1 MIRDTNCLHTRFEA
15 QSAAAPGA
23 PALTFA
29 GDTLSYGELNARAN
43 RLARHLRHCGA
54 GPGERV
60 GLCLDRNVDP
70 VVAILAVLKTGA
82 AYVPMDP
89 VYPAERVR
97 TIVED
102 AQCPIVVAHGEHQ
115 DRFSDGETTVIVL
128 DGAERPW
135 ERESAD
141 NLDVAVSPSD
151 LAYVIY
157 TSGSTGKPKGA
168 LVTHWNVY
176 RLFEAMQPDFGF
188 RSDDVW
194 TFFHSYA
201 FDFSVSEMW
210 GALFFGGRI
219 VMVPYLLSRTPEEF
233 YQLLIDEGVT
243 VLNQTPSAFKQIQHH
258 DESLPLEVSRRLALR
273 YVLVGGEYMSL
284 PSLAPWFERHGDERP
299 RIIHVY
305 GITETTV
312 FVTYRFLTKADAAPG
327 TPSFIGKAIKDL
339 YLHILDENRRPVAV
353 GEVGELYIGGPGVCL
368 GYLNR
373 PDLTAERFVPD
384 PLDTTAFPPTLYKS
398 GDLVRLFEDDLE
410 FVGRNDNQVQLR
422 GFRVELGEIEAELS
436 EAPGIRSAI
445 VRLRED
451 IPGDPRLVAYYLAL
465 EPIALGTLRE
475 HLLRTLPP
483 YMVPSAFVHL
493 NAFPLNN
500 NGKIENDA
508 LPAPTYTTALD
519 AAYTA
524 PRTETERALAD
535 LWQELLGASRVGVD
549 DDFYQLG
556 GHSLLITRLLLR
568 IRDQFS
574 VALPL
579 RFVMENATLA
589 AQAKAIDQA
598 ITSGETSSAPDSMGL
613 ADRSAP
619 LPLSFAQERLWIVE
633 RLDPENTTYH
643 VPLLF
648 EIHGAVHAERLQR
661 ALDAVVARHEALRTV
676 FTVVGDSPR
685 QTILPAGNVPFQT
698 IELNSEDED
707 PAASARNFLSGAAR
721 EAISLEQGP
730 MLKATLLRAGA
741 ERAYLG
747 IVVHHA
753 VFDGWSISVLLDD
766 LAASYTA
773 QERGESATLPPLSR
787 QYVDYSQWQ
796 REEARTSRHQ
806 QQLAYWKEHLAGPI
820 APLDFPA
827 DHVRPPRQTWAGH
840 VAQRRVDSVLTRA
853 AEQLAADNRSTLFVV
868 LAAAWNVLL
877 HRYTGQ
883 SDIVT
888 GSVIAG
894 RNHPGLENLIGFF
907 VNTVALRTNVEREQ
921 RFLDCLGAVESAV
934 LGAQENQDVP
944 FDQVVAEVHHERDPS
959 RSPLFQVL
967 FVFHNTPP
975 FETSFSGLHI
985 SGEEISNGGA
995 KFDLSLSIQP
1005 RDGALIL
1012 NLEYNTALFKA
1023 ATAERILS
1031 NFSTL
1036 LASAVASPTTTV
1048 GALEMLDA
1056 VEKKLLLETW
1066 TDTSFALDR
1075 SQSLHELFEARA
1087 AAHPDAIAVADDEVS
1102 LTFSELDRRANQ
1114 LAHYLLSRGVTREEP
1129 VPFFLGRTV
1138 RVMVAIIGILK
1149 AGAAYVPLDLLDPP
1163 GRRARVL
1170 SVLKPRLIL
1179 TEDELAPQLS
1189 DTAMECVCLDEP
1201 GLLDG
1206 FATDSP
1212 CIGASGENL
1221 AYVIFTSGSTGD
1233 PKGVCCTHQ
1242 GVINLYQDLQ
1252 SRLPV
1257 GPGDACSIWTAFSFD
1272 VSVYESWTS
1281 LLAGAT
1287 LHIIPERV
1295 RANPEACL
1303 EWLRARE
1310 VVTGYIPGFMLP
1322 TLLETQR
1329 RAPLPWRRLL
1339 VGVEPLSE
1347 ALLSDIVE
1355 ATPDLVLLNLYGP
1368 TEAAIYVT
1376 LYQAHD
1382 THPRPTGNA
1391 PIGKAI
1397 QNTRIYVLDPAMNP
1411 LPVGVPGELYIGGVG
1426 LARGYYNDPELTE
1439 KQFVPDPFSDRD
1451 TSRLYRTGDLVF
1463 FKPDGNIQFIRRMDR
1478 YIKLRGY
1485 RIEPGEIESVLRTH
1499 PEIDD
1504 AVAVLFEK
1512 DPDNPRIVAYLV
1524 PCGQP
1529 APDEKQLGAWLR
1541 DRLPGHMRPAQFV
1554 FIPAFP
1560 RTVQGKLDRKT
1571 LPDPP
1576 GHQLSEGVRVAPRS
1590 DLEARLV
1597 ALWEAL
1603 LGLSNIGVRENFFAI
1618 GGHSLLAIR
1627 MISRISSDFGV
1638 ALPLRTFME
1647 APTIAE
1653 CAAAIEAAKSAAGRG
1668 TARFAIPHADRSKP
1682 IPLSHAQKRLWILD
1696 QLRPGLPVY
1705 NVPLRIRIHGALKR
1719 DHLEQALSLIVARHE
1734 ALRTV
1739 FSAKSGEPEQ
1749 RVLPATSLSATFL
1762 SLVDHPEVERESRY
1776 RARALEI
1783 ARRPMNLAEGPMLLA
1798 DLVQFEPEEHSL
1810 TVLVHHM
1817 AFDGWSIRVF
1827 LEELADACQAVARG
1841 ENWQPPAL
1849 SHQYADYAAWQRN
1862 LAESPEM
1869 ATELDYWRRQLA
1881 GPLPVLDFPTDF
1893 PRPKVQTWNGARIH
1907 GTLDRGL
1914 SEAVDALARSL
1925 DATPFALLLAGWKA
1939 LLFRHTGQEDVIV
1952 GAALAG
1958 RDQQEWEPL
1967 IGFFVNTVALRTRV
1981 ARDLP
1986 FERLVARVRDVALDA
2001 QEHQT
2006 IPFDRV
2012 LAEVQPERDQSRSPV
2027 FQMMF
2032 VLHNTPRYEAKR
2044 PALELSAE
2052 GLDNGGAKFDFSL
2065 SVTPENGTYVLDLE
2079 YNTALYAPAR
2089 MAELLEHFS
2098 SLLESATAE
2107 PERTLGR
2114 LKLLSKPAAA
2124 PGAAPGCDIDGLTP
2138 NAPGLC
2144 LHQLF
2149 EAKAHSTPD
2158 APAVTCEG
2166 TTLSYGELNARAN
2179 RLARHL
2185 QDEGVGPDVLVGLC
2199 LDRSIDTVMAILAI
2213 LKAGGAYV
2221 PMDPAYPAERV
2232 RMIVDD
2238 AQCPLVIAHRA
2249 HAGQFAGI
2257 ASRVVVLDG
2266 IDTPWEEGLGT
2277 NLNSPV
2283 ADTNLAYVIYTSG
2296 STGTP
2301 KGALISHG
2309 NAVFFVSGMEHWFPI
2324 APDDTW
2330 TLFHSYA
2337 FDFSVWE
2344 MWGAFLGGGRLVIVP
2359 LLVSRS
2365 PQAFHQLLRDE
2376 RVTVLGQTPAAF
2388 TQLQLYDDTLPLET
2402 SRKLALRLVVLGGEA
2417 LVFSSLASWFNRHGD
2432 QNPRLINLYGITETS
2447 VVLTC
2452 RPLTATDALPG
2463 TPSYIGTA
2471 IPGVALHV
2479 LNEAGQPVACGEV
2492 GELFVGGPGVGQGYL
2507 RRPQLTAER
2516 FLPDPFAP
2524 SGASTRLYKT
2534 GDLVRVLD
2542 GDLEFLGRNDSQIQL
2557 RGFRVELG
2565 EIEAALNNH
2574 DAVRSAIVRLRED
2587 VPGDPRL
2594 AAYYLAASP
2603 LPAQELREHVLKTL
2617 PPYMAPSS
2625 YTHLTAFPLT
2635 NNGKIDMV
2643 ALPLPVDAVAAGEA
2657 SEEPLSPREQKI
2669 ALLWQDILRVGRT
2682 GRHDNFFTLGGH
2694 SLLAIRLLAVINE
2707 TFGSALTLADFF
2719 DNPTIAGVA
2728 NRLEQGATGDSTDAR
2743 RKLFEIKPGTG
2754 TPFFC
2759 VKGAGDVGGSYDTF
2773 AGALSE
2779 SQSFYGFPSLD
2790 FDDNSPATIE
2800 HLARRCIDE
2809 MKAVRPDGPYYIG
2822 GYSFGGIVAYE
2833 IARQLLEAGESVPL
2847 IAMLDSA
2854 APDHSQVKRSLSRE
2868 YFRHVFQRVRARLR
2882 TFFFTWKMH
2891 VGYLRDGAVLLF
2903 RRAIFGRRPDAQPL
2917 GLLDYL
2923 RWMQFDT
2930 SVQYYLIQAGLAT
2943 PTIGEQRLKMVE
2955 DQLVRSSARSVTSSQ
2970 NAVAEY
2976 TMEPIEGQITLFRAE
2991 HNPWGSERRDPTY
3004 GWGQYARKGVRVV
3017 EVPGNH
3023 MVIIRHPY
3031 AIGLG
3036 KALQGVIDELE
3047 SGKA

>member
-1 MIRDTNCLHTRFEA
+1 MRFEA
-15 QSAAAPGA
+15 QAAAAPEA
-23 PALTFA
+23 SALTFA
-29 GDTLSYGELNARAN
+29 GDTLTYGDLNARAN
-43 RLARHLRHCGA
+43 RLAHHLRHCGA
-54 GPGERV
+54 KPGERV
-60 GLCLDRNVDP
+60 GLCLDRNFDP
-70 VVAILAVLKTGA
+70 VIAILAVLKTGA

-97 TIVED
+97 MIVED
-102 AQCPIVVAHGEHQ
+102 AQCPIVVVHAEHQ
-115 DRFSDGETTVIVL
+115 DRFSDGRATMVVL
-128 DGAERPW
+128 DGADRPW
-135 ERESAD
+135 ERESAE

-194 TFFHSYA
+194 SLFHSYA

-219 VMVPYLLSRTPEEF
+219 VMVPYLLSRTPDEF
-233 YQLLIDEGVT
+233 YQLLVDEGVT

-258 DESLPLEVSRRLALR
+258 DESLPLEMSRRLSLR

-284 PSLAPWFERHGDERP
+284 PSLAPWFERHGDEKP
-299 RIIHVY
+299 RIVHVY

-327 TPSFIGKAIKDL
+327 TPSFIGTTINDL

-353 GEVGELYIGGPGVCL
+353 GEVGELYVGGPGVCL

-373 PDLTAERFVPD
+373 PDLTAERFLPD
-384 PLDTTAFPPTLYKS
+384 PFDTSAFPPTLYKS
-398 GDLVRLFEDDLE
+398 GDLVRLFEGDLE

-451 IPGDPRLVAYYLAL
+451 IPGDPRLVAYYLAR
-465 EPIALGTLRE
+465 EPIALSTLRD

-493 NAFPLNN
+493 DAFPLNN

-508 LPAPTYTTALD
+508 LPAPTYTMALD

-524 PRTETERALAD
+524 PRTETEHSLAA
-535 LWQELLGASRVGVD
+535 LWQELLSADRVGVD

-568 IRDQFS
+568 IRERFS

-589 AQAKAIDQA
+589 AQAHGIDEAIA
-598 ITSGETSSAPDSMGL
+598 SGDGANATTVMEL

-619 LPLSFAQERLWIVE
+619 IPLSFAQERLWIVE
-633 RLDPENTTYH
+633 RLDPDNTTYH

-648 EIHGAVHAERLQR
+648 DIRGAVHAERLRR
-661 ALDAVVARHEALRTV
+661 ALDAVVARHEALRTA
-676 FTVVGDSPR
+676 FTVVDDSPR
-685 QTILPAGNVPFQT
+685 QTILPIGSVPFQ
-698 IELNSEDED
+698 IINLDSEDGD
-707 PAASARNFLSGAAR
+707 PASSARNFLSGAAR
-721 EAISLEQGP
+721 EIISLEQGP
-730 MLKATLLRAGA
+730 MLKAALLQVDS
-741 ERAYLG
+741 ERGFLG
-747 IVVHHA
+747 IIVHHA
-753 VFDGWSISVLLDD
+753 VFDGWSISVLLND

-773 QERGESATLPPLSR
+773 QERGESAALPPLKY
-787 QYVDYSQWQ
+787 QYADYSQWQ
-796 REEARTSRHQ
+796 REEARTTVYTR
-806 QQLAYWKEHLAGPI
+806 QLLYWKAQLAGPI
-820 APLDFPA
+820 SPLDFPA
-827 DHVRPPRQTWAGH
+827 DHVRPPRQTWRGQ
-840 VAQRRVDSVLTRA
+840 VAQRTLDAGLTHST
-853 AEQLAADNRSTLFVV
+853 EQLASGKRSTLFVV
-868 LAAAWNVLL
+868 LATVWNILL

-883 SDIVT
+883 TDIVV
-888 GSVIAG
+888 GSVVAG
-894 RNHPGLENLIGFF
+894 RNHPGLEDLVGFF
-907 VNTVALRTNVEREQ
+907 VNTVALRTNVASDQ
-921 RFLDCLGAVESAV
+921 TFWDCLDAVESV
-934 LGAQENQDVP
+934 VQGAQENQDIP
-944 FDQVVAEVHHERDPS
+944 FEQVVAEVYHERDPS

-967 FVFHNTPP
+967 FVLHNTPP
-975 FETSFSGLHI
+975 FEATFSGLHI

-1005 RDGALIL
+1005 RDGELLL
-1012 NLEYNTALFKA
+1012 NLEYNTALFEA
-1023 ATAERILS
+1023 ATAEKILK
-1031 NFSTL
+1031 NYSTL
-1036 LASAVASPTTTV
+1036 LTSAVASPEATV

-1056 VEKKLLLETW
+1056 AEKKLLMETW
-1066 TDTSFALDR
+1066 TDTAFPLDR
-1075 SQSLHELFEARA
+1075 TQSLHQLFEARVA
-1087 AAHPDAIAVADDEVS
+1087 EFPDCVAVADDEVS
-1102 LTFSELDRRANQ
+1102 LTYRELDARANQ
-1114 LAHYLLSRGVTREEP
+1114 LAHYLLAQGVVTEEP

-1138 RVMVAIIGILK
+1138 RAIVAIIGILK

-1163 GRRARVL
+1163 GRRERVL
-1170 SVLKPRLIL
+1170 SVLKPRMIL
-1179 TEDELAPQLS
+1179 TEGELAPQLS
-1189 DTAMECVCLDEP
+1189 GASIECVCLDEP

-1206 FATDSP
+1206 FSAGSP

-1295 RANPEACL
+1295 RANPDACL
-1303 EWLRARE
+1303 EWLRARS

-1355 ATPDLVLLNLYGP
+1355 ATPGLVLLNLYGP

-1382 THPRPTGNA
+1382 THPRPAGNA

-1397 QNTRIYVLDPAMNP
+1397 HNTRIYILDPSMNP
-1411 LPVGVPGELYIGGVG
+1411 VPPGVPGELYIGGVG
-1426 LARGYYNDPELTE
+1426 LARGYYNDPELTAN
-1439 KQFVPDPFSDRD
+1439 QFVPDPFSNKD
-1451 TSRLYRTGDLVF
+1451 TARLYRTGDLVF
-1463 FKPDGNIQFIRRMDR
+1463 FKPDGNIQFMRRMGR

-1485 RIEPGEIESVLRTH
+1485 RIEPGEIESVLRSH

-1504 AVAVLFEK
+1504 AVAVLYEK

-1529 APDEKQLGAWLR
+1529 APDEEQLGEWLK
-1541 DRLPGHMRPAQFV
+1541 DRLPGHMRPAQLV

-1560 RTVQGKLDRKT
+1560 RTVQGKLDRKA
-1571 LPDPP
+1571 LPEPP
-1576 GHQLSEGVRVAPRS
+1576 SHQPSEGAGVAPRS

-1597 ALWEAL
+1597 ALWEGL
-1603 LGLSNIGVRENFFAI
+1603 LGLPNIGVRENFFAI

-1647 APTIAE
+1647 SPTIAE
-1653 CAAAIEAAKSAAGRG
+1653 CAAAIEAAKSAGSQG
-1668 TARFAIPHADRSKP
+1668 GARSEIPHADRSKP

-1696 QLRPGLPVY
+1696 QLKPGLSVY
-1705 NVPLRIRIHGALKR
+1705 NVPLRIRIHGPLKR
-1719 DHLEQALSLIVARHE
+1719 EHLDHALSLIVARHE
-1734 ALRTV
+1734 TLRTV
-1739 FSAKSGEPEQ
+1739 FSVKSGESEQ
-1749 RVLPATSLSATFL
+1749 RILPATALTATYL
-1762 SLVDHPEVERESRY
+1762 SLVDLVEAERESRY

-1798 DLVQFEPEEHSL
+1798 DLVQFGPEEHSL

-1817 AFDGWSIRVF
+1817 AFDGWSIRIF
-1827 LEELADACQAVARG
+1827 LEELADACHALACG
-1841 ENWQPPAL
+1841 ESWQPLAL
-1849 SHQYADYAAWQRN
+1849 SHQYADYAAWQQDR
-1862 LAESPEM
+1862 AASPEM
-1869 ATELDYWRRQLA
+1869 ASELNYWTRQLA

-1907 GTLDRGL
+1907 RTLDRGL
-1914 SEAVDALARSL
+1914 SEALDALARNL

-1958 RDQQEWEPL
+1958 RNQQEWEPL
-1967 IGFFVNTVALRTRV
+1967 IGFFVNTVALRTRL

-1986 FERLVARVRDVALDA
+1986 FEKLVTRVRDVALDA

-2012 LAEVQPERDQSRSPV
+2012 LAEVQPDRDQSRSPV
-2027 FQMMF
+2027 FQTMF

-2052 GLDNGGAKFDFSL
+2052 GLDNGGAKFDFTL
-2065 SVTPENGTYVLDLE
+2065 SVTPDNGTYTLDLE
-2079 YNTALYAPAR
+2079 YNTALYTPTR
-2089 MAELLEHFS
+2089 MAELLEHFT
-2098 SLLESATAE
+2098 SLLESATVE
-2107 PERTLGR
+2107 PDRTLGR
-2114 LKLLSKPAAA
+2114 LKLLSNRTTA
-2124 PGAAPGCDIDGLTP
+2124 PGAAPGCDDNGLTP
-2138 NAPGLC
+2138 KVPGPC
-2144 LHQLF
+2144 LHHLF
-2149 EAKAHSTPD
+2149 EAKVHSAPN

-2185 QDEGVGPDVLVGLC
+2185 QDLGVGPDVLVGLC

-2238 AQCPLVIAHRA
+2238 AQCPLVITHRA
-2249 HAGQFAGI
+2249 HAGQFSGV
-2257 ASRVVVLDG
+2257 ASRMVVLDG
-2266 IDTPWEEGLGT
+2266 IDTPWEEGPDAD
-2277 NLNSPV
+2277 LNNPV
-2283 ADTNLAYVIYTSG
+2283 ADTHLAYVIYTSG

-2330 TLFHSYA
+2330 ALFHSYA
-2337 FDFSVWE
+2337 FDFSVLE
-2344 MWGAFLGGGRLVIVP
+2344 MWGAFFGGGRLVIVP

-2365 PQAFHQLLRDE
+2365 PQAFHQLLCDE

-2388 TQLQLYDDTLPLET
+2388 AQLQHYDESLPLEK
-2402 SRKLALRLVVLGGEA
+2402 SQVLALRIVLLGGEA
-2417 LVFSSLASWFNRHGD
+2417 LVFSSLASWFKRHGD
-2432 QNPRLINLYGITETS
+2432 RKPRLINLYGITETS
-2447 VVLTC
+2447 VVLTY
-2452 RPLTATDALPG
+2452 RPLTAADARPG
-2463 TPSYIGTA
+2463 TPSYIGIA

-2479 LNEAGQPVACGEV
+2479 LDEAGQPVASGEV

-2507 RRPQLTAER
+2507 RRPHLTAER

-2524 SGASTRLYKT
+2524 PGALTRLYKT

-2565 EIEAALNNH
+2565 EIEAALNSH
-2574 DAVRSAIVRLRED
+2574 DAVRGAIVRLRED

-2603 LPAQELREHVLKTL
+2603 VSALELREHVLKTL

-2625 YTHLTAFPLT
+2625 FTHLAAFPLT
-2635 NNGKIDMV
+2635 NNGKIDTA
-2643 ALPLPVDAVAAGEA
+2643 ALPLPLDAVDVGES
-2657 SEEPLSPREQKI
+2657 SEEPQSPNEKKI
-2669 ALLWQDILRVGRT
+2669 ALLWQDILRVRRA
-2682 GRHDNFFTLGGH
+2682 GRHDNFFALGGH
-2694 SLLAIRLLAVINE
+2694 SLLAIRLLALINE
-2707 TFGSALTLADFF
+2707 TFGSTLALADFF
-2719 DNPTIAGVA
+2719 DNPTIAGIA
-2728 NRLEQGATGDSTDAR
+2728 ARLEQDASGNSADSR
-2743 RKLFEIKPGTG
+2743 RKLLEIKSGTG

-2800 HLARRCIDE
+2800 DLARRCIGE
-2809 MKAVRPDGPYYIG
+2809 MKTVRPEGPYYIG

-2847 IAMLDSA
+2847 VAMLDSA
-2854 APDHSQVKRSLSRE
+2854 APDHSHVKRSLSRS
-2868 YFRHVFQRVRARLR
+2868 YLRHVFQRVRARLR

-2891 VGYLRDGAVLLF
+2891 VGYLRDGTVLLF

-2917 GLLDYL
+2917 GLMDYL

-3004 GWGQYARKGVRVV
+3004 GWGRYARKGVRVV

-3047 SGKA
+3047 SGED